1 MVTVVANIPYDQFGV
16 REENTLIGGLANFLD
31 ISKNHILIKYV
42 KEGSVIIT
50 VELPEEAA
58 KKLLAAWK
66 EPQFLASLSSLKIK
80 KVYDTQAAKKS
91 VDPEIELHKIGMDGE
106 WSLSNLS
113 EFSRIYSQ
121 VYHLLF
127 SLEVSQSEKAEE
139 KISKIYQSYPWRG
152 GFSRVNFYKSIESAI
167 PRDYRP
173 KINSIVYS
181 SPGEMNLRL
190 VSPVAQNIEVIIY
203 TMLHKDAFIHKL
215 YRDIYRQM
223 QIMRLNTLGVRKGG
237 KKGEDHLTNELTP
250 KEWHFIDY
258 ALFYFS
264 DEMQFEDVDILC
276 ELTGNR
282 LASLKILLSLYRRMK
297 ILVSLAREDLVDFIV

>member
-1 MVTVVANIPYDQFGV
+1 MVTVVANIPYDQFGI
-16 REENTLIGGLANFLD
+16 REKNTLIGGLANFLD
-31 ISKNHILIKYV
+31 ISKSHILIEHV
-42 KEGSVIIT
+42 EEGSVIIT

-66 EPQFLASLSSLKIK
+66 EPQFLTSLSSLKIK
-80 KVYDTQAAKKS
+80 KVYDTQVAKKS
-91 VDPEIELHKIGMDGE
+91 VDPEIRLHEIGMDGE

-113 EFSRIYSQ
+113 EFSRVYSQ

-127 SLEVSQSEKAEE
+127 SLEVSQSEKVEE

-167 PRDYRP
+167 PNDYRP
-173 KINSIVYS
+173 RINSIVYS
-181 SPGEMNLRL
+181 SPGAMNLRL

-203 TMLHKDAFIHKL
+203 TMLRKDAFVHKL
-215 YRDIYRQM
+215 YRDIRKQM
-223 QIMRLNTLGVRKGG
+223 QIMRLNTLGVRKAGE
-237 KKGEDHLTNELTP
+237 KGEDHLLSELTS

-297 ILVSLAREDLVDFIV
+297 ILVSLAREDLIDFIV